1 MLDQLAPE
9 WVTSQWF
16 NSPPLTLADLRGRIV
31 VLGTFQ
37 MLCPGCVANG
47 LPQLQRVEQT
57 FAREDVAVVALHTV
71 FEHHAAMMPVA
82 LEAFLHEYRI
92 GFPVGFDAHDDP
104 AGMPITMQRYN
115 LRGTPSLVLIDRQ
128 GRRRDIAFKGSGR
141 TAVSGTSRILRLAR
155 GSRCCWPKAQRLWPA
170 AMGSS
175 RMARPAGQ
183 EAIAADRT
191 WRMRNPDALAP

>member
-128 GRRRDIAFKGSGR
+128 GRLRHSSFGHEPGSCAWR
-141 TAVSGTSRILRLAR
+141 
-155 GSRCCWPKAQRLWPA
+155 
-170 AMGSS
+170 
-175 RMARPAGQ
+175 
-183 EAIAADRT
+183 ADRDAAGRRRRGCGQQRWAAAV
-191 WRMRNPDALAP
+191 WRDLPGRRRLQLTGHGE

>member
-104 AGMPITMQRYN
+104 AGMQITMQRYN
-115 LRGTPSLVLIDRQ
+115 LRGTPSPVLIDRE
-128 GRRRDIAFKGSGR
+128 GRLRHSSFGHEPDLALGARIAM
-141 TAVSGTSRILRLAR
+141 LLAE
-155 GSRCCWPKAQRLWPA
+155 GAEVVA
-170 AMGSS
+170 SS
-175 RMARPAGQ
+175 DGQQPYGETCRAGG
-183 EAIAADRT
+183 DCS
-191 WRMRNPDALAP
+191 

>member
-57 FAREDVAVVALHTV
+57 FAREDVAVVAQ
-71 FEHHAAMMPVA
+71 
-82 LEAFLHEYRI
+82 I
-92 GFPVGFDAHDDP
+92 GRAH
-104 AGMPITMQRYN
+104 
-115 LRGTPSLVLIDRQ
+115 V
-128 GRRRDIAFKGSGR
+128 
-141 TAVSGTSRILRLAR
+141 
-155 GSRCCWPKAQRLWPA
+155 
-170 AMGSS
+170 
-175 RMARPAGQ
+175 
-183 EAIAADRT
+183 
-191 WRMRNPDALAP
+191 